1 MEESVIVSVSGLSA
15 QSGLRVV
22 TKHRVHIID
31 TLVLRMS
38 PRTDTKAR
46 MRNEKWDEKR
56 DRKHGVSAALFNSRT
71 DGKSLAR
78 TIATINEFHL
88 LRFARSFNCSLC
100 LYAIA
105 HPHLSRDNKSF
116 VVHLPLCCTI

>member
-1 MEESVIVSVSGLSA
+1 MGYPHTVRAARSYEAQGPYNRYSSTSNVSADRYEGENE
-15 QSGLRVV
+15 
-22 TKHRVHIID
+22 KD
-31 TLVLRMS
+31 
-38 PRTDTKAR
+38 
-46 MRNEKWDEKR
+46 RNEKWDEKR
-56 DRKHGVSAALFNSRT
+56 DRKHGVSATLFNSRT

-105 HPHLSRDNKSF
+105 HPRLSRDNKSF
-116 VVHLPLCCTI
+116 VVHFPLCCTI